1 MTGAPDTIERTRR
14 SIRKFNPG
22 TLQSD
27 DELIEQFVVRKP
39 ELQTVLDVLRGN
51 IDSPSCQHVLIVA
64 PRGRGKTMLLARA
77 AAELRTNDAFS
88 SFLLPVRF
96 MEESLEIF
104 NLADF
109 WLEALFHLAGEI
121 ADTHPEFARELRGTH
136 AAMSS
141 RWREQ
146 GLHDHARAAVLE
158 ATDRL
163 GRKFVLMLENLHSLS
178 RNVHE
183 DFGWQLRAVLQSEP
197 QVMLVASATT
207 RFEALDDVA
216 EPYFELFRIVSLQP
230 LDTEDCRRLWQTL
243 TGHLVPGRRIRPLE
257 ILTGGSPRLLVIV
270 AGFAAHRSLRRLM
283 EELVALIDEHT
294 EYFRGH
300 LEALPRSE
308 RRVYVALLDLWAPSN
323 TGEIAA
329 RARMNVRVVSIMLGR
344 LVDRGSVIV
353 DPPGGRKRLYAAA
366 EPLFSIYYKIR
377 RERDEAAVV
386 ENLVRFMVA
395 FYDHSVM
402 FPAVDRMFSEA
413 RESSA
418 LHTGIERALAGKRSV
433 EDLQQRMVW
442 DRLQDVSDKVRDA
455 RHDEARV
462 QLQAAAAAAFR
473 DRAWEQVIEI
483 VEQYAGSEWM
493 SADEDMPEN
502 EFAYL
507 TDLKAEAY
515 LGMEKYERVVEL
527 GRQITERYRDSR
539 DVSLLFRSARVL
551 LNESVAHFNLRDHTA
566 VIASTREMVDWFEEF
581 NDPQF
586 QQIVAD
592 ALILQAKAETE
603 RDDFEA
609 ADLVLD
615 DIVRRFDNSNSPQ
628 VQEWVV
634 TALLE
639 KVSNVPFTDK
649 HYETV
654 LAIVD
659 QAIARFERIDVI
671 EASDSVTMAFMCRAI
686 ARAKLGDFEGE
697 IESYREMIDL
707 VKTSDRSGT
716 KQSVAHAL
724 ASMSLRL
731 VEIDRM
737 DDALKA
743 CSELERRLGGLD
755 GKDNWKAW
763 MTSMAMCVRALALTA
778 RQETSA
784 ALSAFR
790 SAYPQIPTES
800 SVFLYSMVRVVVQL
814 VALGAPEGDLIDILS
829 GDRTKARTMFPLI
842 SALRQ
847 RAGETVRAPTE
858 VLEVAADIRKNI
870 EERISTGA
878 LAAS

>member
-1 MTGAPDTIERTRR
+1 MTGAPDKIERARR
-14 SIRKFNPG
+14 PVRKFNPG

-27 DELIEQFVVRKP
+27 REVIEQFVVRKP
-39 ELQTVLDVLRGN
+39 ELQSVLDVLRGN
-51 IDSPSCQHVLIVA
+51 IDSPSCQHMLIVA

-77 AAELRTNDAFS
+77 AAELRTNDEFS
-88 SFLLPVRF
+88 KFLLPVRF

-109 WLEALFHLAGEI
+109 WLETLFHLAGGI
-121 ADTHPEFARELRGTH
+121 ADTHPELARELRDTH
-136 AAMSS
+136 ASLSS

-163 GRKFVLMLENLHSLS
+163 GRKLVLMLENLHSLS

-183 DFGWQLRAVLQSEP
+183 DLGWQLRAVLQSEP
-197 QVMLVASATT
+197 QVMLVASAAT
-207 RFEALDDVA
+207 RFEALDDVT

-243 TGHLVPGRRIRPLE
+243 TGNLVPERRIRPLE

-329 RARMNVRVVSIMLGR
+329 RARMNVRVVSIMLKR

-353 DPPGGRKRLYAAA
+353 DPPVGSKRLYAAA
-366 EPLFSIYYKIR
+366 EPLCSIYYKIR

-386 ENLVRFMVA
+386 ENLIRFMVA

-402 FPAVDRMFSEA
+402 FPVIDRMFSEA

-418 LHTGIERALAGKRSV
+418 LHTGIERALAGKRSDG
-433 EDLQQRMVW
+433 DLRQRMVW

-473 DRAWEQVIEI
+473 DQAWERVIEL

-493 SADEDMPEN
+493 RASEDMPEH
-502 EFAYL
+502 EFANL
-507 TDLKAEAY
+507 MDLKADAY
-515 LGMEKYERVVEL
+515 LGMKNYEKVVEL
-527 GRQITERYRDSR
+527 GGQMIERYRDSR
-539 DVSLLFRSARVL
+539 DLSLLFRSARVL
-551 LNESVAHFNLRDHTA
+551 RNKSVAHFNLGDHMA
-566 VIASTREMVDWFEEF
+566 VIASTRELVHWFEEF
-581 NDPQF
+581 NDPRI

-592 ALILQAKAETE
+592 AMIMQARAEVE
-603 RDDFEA
+603 RNDFDA
-609 ADLVLD
+609 ADAVLD
-615 DIVRRFDNSNSPQ
+615 DIVRRFDDSDSPQ

-634 TALLE
+634 IALLE
-639 KVSNVPFTDK
+639 KVSNVRFTDT
-649 HYETV
+649 HYETI

-659 QAIARFERIDVI
+659 QAIARFDRIDLV
-671 EASDSVTMAFMCRAI
+671 EANDTVAMAFVCRAI

-707 VKTSDRSGT
+707 VKASDPSDT
-716 KQSVAHAL
+716 KQDIAHAL

-731 VEIDRM
+731 VEIGRVDE
-737 DDALKA
+737 ALKA
-743 CSELERRLGGLD
+743 CSELELRLGGLE
-755 GKDNWKAW
+755 GKDYSKASLTW
-763 MTSMAMCVRALALTA
+763 TAMCVRALALMA
-778 RQETSA
+778 RQDTSA

-790 SAYPQIPTES
+790 SAYLQFSTDEGD
-800 SVFLYSMVRVVVQL
+800 FLYPMVRIVLNL
-814 VALGAPEGDLIDILS
+814 VALGAPERDLIEILS
-829 GDRTKARTMFPLI
+829 SDRTKAHTVLPLI

-858 VLEVAADIRKNI
+858 VLEVAADIRKSI
-870 EERISTGA
+870 EERISTET
-878 LAAS
+878 LATL

>member
-1 MTGAPDTIERTRR
+1 MTGTSDKIERAHRPV
-14 SIRKFNPG
+14 RKFNPG

-27 DELIEQFVVRKP
+27 GEVIEQFVVRKP
-39 ELQTVLDVLRGN
+39 ELQSVLDVLRGN

-121 ADTHPEFARELRGTH
+121 ADTHPGLARELRDTH
-136 AAMSS
+136 SSLSS

-158 ATDRL
+158 ATDQL
-163 GRKFVLMLENLHSLS
+163 ERKLVIMLENLHSLS

-207 RFEALDDVA
+207 RFEALDDVT

-243 TGHLVPGRRIRPLE
+243 TGHVVPGRRIRPLE

-270 AGFAAHRSLRRLM
+270 AGFAAHRSLRRLI

-329 RARMNVRVVSIMLGR
+329 RARMNVRVVSIMLKR
-344 LVDRGSVIV
+344 LVDRGSVIA
-353 DPPGGRKRLYAAA
+353 DPPAGSKRLYAAA

-386 ENLVRFMVA
+386 ENLIRFMVA

-402 FPAVDRMFSEA
+402 FPAIDRMFSEA
-413 RESSA
+413 RESST
-418 LHTGIERALAGKRSV
+418 LHTGIERALAGKCSGK
-433 EDLQQRMVW
+433 DLRQRMVW
-442 DRLQDVSDKVRDA
+442 DRLRDVSDKVRDA

-462 QLQAAAAAAFR
+462 QLQVAAA
-473 DRAWEQVIEI
+473 
-483 VEQYAGSEWM
+483 M
-493 SADEDMPEN
+493 M
-502 EFAYL
+502 
-507 TDLKAEAY
+507 
-515 LGMEKYERVVEL
+515 M
-527 GRQITERYRDSR
+527 
-539 DVSLLFRSARVL
+539 
-551 LNESVAHFNLRDHTA
+551 
-566 VIASTREMVDWFEEF
+566 
-581 NDPQF
+581 
-586 QQIVAD
+586 
-592 ALILQAKAETE
+592 QATAETE
-603 RDDFEA
+603 REDFEA
-609 ADLVLD
+609 ANLVLD
-615 DIVRRFDNSNSPQ
+615 DLVRRFDDSDSPQ
-628 VQEWVV
+628 VQECVV
-634 TALLE
+634 RALLE
-639 KVSNVPFTDK
+639 KVSNLPFTDK
-649 HYETV
+649 HCETA

-659 QAIARFERIDVI
+659 RAIARFDRIDVI
-671 EASDSVTMAFMCRAI
+671 DASDTVAMAFWCRAI
-686 ARAKLGDFEGE
+686 AKAELGDFEGE
-697 IESYREMIDL
+697 IASYREMIDL
-707 VKTSDRSGT
+707 VQASDRSET
-716 KQSVAHAL
+716 KHSVANAL
-724 ASMSLRL
+724 ASMGIRL
-731 VEIDRM
+731 VEIGRVDA
-737 DDALKA
+737 ALKA
-743 CSELERRLGGLD
+743 CSELEQRLGGLD
-755 GKDNWKAW
+755 GEEYWTARLTW
-763 MTSMAMCVRALALTA
+763 MAKCVRALALMA
-778 RQETSA
+778 RQDTSA

-790 SAYPQIPTES
+790 AAYPQFPTKNG
-800 SVFLYSMVRVVVQL
+800 VFLYSMVRIVVNL
-814 VALGAPEGDLIDILS
+814 IALGAPERSLIDILT
-829 GDRTKARTMFPLI
+829 GDSTKAGAVFPLI

-847 RAGETVRAPTE
+847 RAGEPVRAPTE
-858 VLEVAADIRKNI
+858 VLEVAADIRETI
-870 EERISTGA
+870 EERISAGA
-878 LAAS
+878 LTAY

>member
-1 MTGAPDTIERTRR
+1 MTGTPDKIERARR
-14 SIRKFNPG
+14 PIRKFNPG

-27 DELIEQFVVRKP
+27 GEVIEQFVVRKP

-88 SFLLPVRF
+88 KFLLPVRF

-109 WLEALFHLAGEI
+109 WLETLFHLAGEI
-121 ADTHPEFARELRGTH
+121 ADTHPGLARELRDTH
-136 AAMSS
+136 ASLAS

-163 GRKFVLMLENLHSLS
+163 GRQLVLMLENLHSLS

-207 RFEALDDVA
+207 RFEALDDVT

-329 RARMNVRVVSIMLGR
+329 RARMNVRVVSIMLKR
-344 LVDRGSVIV
+344 LVDRGSIIV
-353 DPPGGRKRLYAAA
+353 DPPGGSKRLYAAA

-386 ENLVRFMVA
+386 ENLIRFMVA

-402 FPAVDRMFSEA
+402 FPVIDRIFSEA

-418 LHTGIERALAGKRSV
+418 LHMGIERALARKRSD
-433 EDLQQRMVW
+433 EDLRQRMVW

-462 QLQAAAAAAFR
+462 QLQDAAATAFR
-473 DRAWEQVIEI
+473 DQDWERVIEL

-493 SADEDMPEN
+493 SASEDLLEH

-507 TDLKAEAY
+507 MDLKADAY
-515 LGMEKYERVVEL
+515 LGMKKYEKVVEL
-527 GRQITERYRDSR
+527 GGLMIERYRESR
-539 DVSLLFRSARVL
+539 DLFLLFRSARVL
-551 LNESVAHFNLRDHTA
+551 LNKSVAHFNLRDHMA
-566 VIASTREMVDWFEEF
+566 MIASVRELVDWFEEF
-581 NDPQF
+581 NNPQF
-586 QQIVAD
+586 QRIVGD
-592 ALILQAKAETE
+592 ALMLQARAETE

-609 ADLVLD
+609 ADSVLD
-615 DIVRRFDNSNSPQ
+615 DVVRRFNDSNSPQ
-628 VQEWVV
+628 VQERVV

-639 KVSNVPFTDK
+639 KAGNVPFTDT
-649 HYETV
+649 HFETV
-654 LAIVD
+654 IAIID
-659 QAIARFERIDVI
+659 QAIERFDKIDVI
-671 EASDSVTMAFMCRAI
+671 KASDTVAMAFMYRAF
-686 ARAKLGDFEGE
+686 ARAELGDIEGE
-697 IESYREMIDL
+697 IESYKEMIDL
-707 VKTSDRSGT
+707 VNTSGRSDT
-716 KQSVAHAL
+716 KRYVAHAL
-724 ASMSLRL
+724 ASMSIRL
-731 VEIDRM
+731 VETDRV
-737 DDALKA
+737 DAALKA
-743 CSELERRLGGLD
+743 CSELELRLGALD
-755 GKDNWKAW
+755 RNDYWKAW
-763 MTSMAMCVRALALTA
+763 LTWTAMCVRALALMA
-778 RQETSA
+778 RQDTSA
-784 ALSAFR
+784 ALDAFR
-790 SAYPQIPTES
+790 SAYTQFPTDHDI
-800 SVFLYSMVRVVVQL
+800 FLYSMVRIVGNL
-814 VALGAPEGDLIDILS
+814 IELGAPERSLIDVLA
-829 GDRTKARTMFPLI
+829 GDSTKARAVFPLI
-842 SALRQ
+842 TALRQ
-847 RAGETVRAPTE
+847 RAGEPVRAPTE
-858 VLEVAADIRKNI
+858 VLEVAADIGKTI
-870 EERISTGA
+870 EGRISTGA
-878 LAAS
+878 LAAF

>member
-1 MTGAPDTIERTRR
+1 MTGTPDTIERTRR

-77 AAELRTNDAFS
+77 AAELRTNDTFS
-88 SFLLPVRF
+88 RFLLPVRF

-109 WLEALFHLAGEI
+109 WLEALFHLVREI
-121 ADTHPEFARELRGTH
+121 ADTHPEFARELRDTH
-136 AAMSS
+136 AALSS

-163 GRKFVLMLENLHSLS
+163 GRKLVLMLENLHSLS

-216 EPYFELFRIVSLQP
+216 EPYFELFRIVSLQT

-257 ILTGGSPRLLVIV
+257 ILTGGSPRLLAIV

-344 LVDRGSVIV
+344 LVDRGSVTV
-353 DPPGGRKRLYAAA
+353 DPPAGRKRLYAAA

-386 ENLVRFMVA
+386 ENLIRFMVA
-395 FYDHSVM
+395 FYDHSVI
-402 FPAVDRMFSEA
+402 FPVIDRIFSKA
-413 RESSA
+413 RESSI
-418 LHTGIERALAGKRSV
+418 LHAGIERALAGNRSV
-433 EDLQQRMVW
+433 GDLRQRMLW
-442 DRLQDVSDKVRDA
+442 DRLQDVSDNVRDA
-455 RHDEARV
+455 RHADARV
-462 QLQAAAAAAFR
+462 QLQVAAAAAFR
-473 DRAWEQVIEI
+473 DRAWERVIEL

-493 SADEDMPEN
+493 SADNDMHEH
-502 EFAYL
+502 EFAHL
-507 TDLKAEAY
+507 THLKADAY
-515 LGMEKYERVVEL
+515 LGMANYEKVVEL
-527 GRQITERYRDSR
+527 GGQMFERYRDSR
-539 DVSLLFRSARVL
+539 DSFLLFLSARVL
-551 LNESVAHFNLRDHTA
+551 ISKTVAHINSGDHMA
-566 VIASTREMVDWFEEF
+566 AISSARELVHWLEEF

-586 QQIVAD
+586 QQMVAE
-592 ALILQAKAETE
+592 ALILQAKVETE

-609 ADLVLD
+609 ADSVLD
-615 DIVRRFDNSNSPQ
+615 DVVRRFDHSYSPQ
-628 VQEWVV
+628 VQEWVI

-639 KVSNVPFTDK
+639 KVSNVPFTDT

-659 QAIARFERIDVI
+659 QAIARFDRIDVI
-671 EASDSVTMAFMCRAI
+671 EASDSVAMAFICRAI
-686 ARAKLGDFEGE
+686 ASAELGDFEGE

-707 VKTSDRSGT
+707 VRASDRSDT

-731 VEIDRM
+731 VEIGRVDE
-737 DDALKA
+737 ALKA
-743 CSELERRLGGLD
+743 CSELELRLGGLD
-755 GKDNWKAW
+755 GKDYSKDSLTWKAI
-763 MTSMAMCVRALALTA
+763 CVRALALMTH
-778 RQETSA
+778 QDTTA

-790 SAYPQIPTES
+790 SAYPQFPTDHS
-800 SVFLYSMVRVVVQL
+800 DFLFSMVRIVVSL
-814 VALGAPEGDLIDILS
+814 VALGAPERDLIEILS
-829 GDRTKARTMFPLI
+829 GDRAKARTVFPLI

-847 RAGETVRAPTE
+847 RTGETVRAPTE
-858 VLEVAADIRKNI
+858 VLEVAADIRKSI
-870 EERISTGA
+870 EERISIGT
-878 LAAS
+878 LAAY

>member
-1 MTGAPDTIERTRR
+1 MTGTPDKIERARGPV
-14 SIRKFNPG
+14 RKFNPG

-27 DELIEQFVVRKP
+27 GEVIEQFVVRKP
-39 ELQTVLDVLRGN
+39 ELQSVLDVLWGN
-51 IDSPSCQHVLIVA
+51 IDSPSCQHALIVA

-88 SFLLPVRF
+88 KFLLPVRF

-109 WLEALFHLAGEI
+109 WLETLFHLAGEI
-121 ADTHPEFARELRGTH
+121 ADTHPELARELRDTH
-136 AAMSS
+136 ASLSS

-163 GRKFVLMLENLHSLS
+163 GRKLVLMLENLHSLS

-207 RFEALDDVA
+207 RFEALDDVT
-216 EPYFELFRIVSLQP
+216 EPYFELFRIVSLYP

-243 TGHLVPGRRIRPLE
+243 TGHVVPGRRIRPLE

-329 RARMNVRVVSIMLGR
+329 RARMNVRVVSIMLKR
-344 LVDRGSVIV
+344 LIDRGSVIA
-353 DPPGGRKRLYAAA
+353 DPPGGSKRLYAAA

-386 ENLVRFMVA
+386 ENLIRFMVA

-402 FPAVDRMFSEA
+402 FPAIDRIFSEA
-413 RESSA
+413 RESAA
-418 LHTGIERALAGKRSV
+418 LHTGIERALAGYRTV
-433 EDLQQRMVW
+433 EDLPQRMVW
-442 DRLQDVSDKVRDA
+442 DRLQEESDKVRDA
-455 RHDEARV
+455 RHDETRV
-462 QLQAAAAAAFR
+462 QLQEAA
-473 DRAWEQVIEI
+473 
-483 VEQYAGSEWM
+483 
-493 SADEDMPEN
+493 
-502 EFAYL
+502 
-507 TDLKAEAY
+507 
-515 LGMEKYERVVEL
+515 
-527 GRQITERYRDSR
+527 
-539 DVSLLFRSARVL
+539 
-551 LNESVAHFNLRDHTA
+551 
-566 VIASTREMVDWFEEF
+566 
-581 NDPQF
+581 
-586 QQIVAD
+586 
-592 ALILQAKAETE
+592 ALILKAKAETE
-603 RDDFEA
+603 RNDLDA
-609 ADLVLD
+609 ADSVLD
-615 DIVRRFDNSNSPQ
+615 DIVRRFDDSDSPQ

-634 TALLE
+634 IALLE
-639 KVSNVPFTDK
+639 KVSNVRFTDT
-649 HYETV
+649 HYETI
-654 LAIVD
+654 LAIVN
-659 QAIARFERIDVI
+659 QAIARFDRIDLV
-671 EASDSVTMAFMCRAI
+671 EASDTVAMAFVCRAI

-707 VKTSDRSGT
+707 VKASDPSDT
-716 KQSVAHAL
+716 KQDIAHAL

-731 VEIDRM
+731 VEIGRVDE
-737 DDALKA
+737 ALKA
-743 CSELERRLGGLD
+743 CSELELRLGGLEW
-755 GKDNWKAW
+755 KDHSKASLTW
-763 MTSMAMCVRALALTA
+763 MAMCVRALGLMA
-778 RQETSA
+778 RQDTSA

-790 SAYPQIPTES
+790 SAYLQFSTDED
-800 SVFLYSMVRVVVQL
+800 VYLYPMVRIVLNL
-814 VALGAPEGDLIDILS
+814 VALGAPERDLIEILS
-829 GDRTKARTMFPLI
+829 SDRTKAHTVLPLI

-858 VLEVAADIRKNI
+858 VLEVAADIRKSI
-870 EERISTGA
+870 EERIATEA
-878 LAAS
+878 LAAL